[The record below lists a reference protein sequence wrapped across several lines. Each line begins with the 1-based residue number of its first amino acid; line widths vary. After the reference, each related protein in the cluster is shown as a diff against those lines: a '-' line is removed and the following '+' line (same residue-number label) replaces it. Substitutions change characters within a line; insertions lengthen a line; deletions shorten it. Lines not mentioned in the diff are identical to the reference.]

1 MQVRWSGSGLM
12 KNTEYG
18 HHQNV
23 PVFYTLKESL
33 AVGKAPLRNIS
44 RKTLR
49 QRNQM
54 LAQAS

>member
-1 MQVRWSGSGLM
+1 M
-12 KNTEYG
+12 KNTEDG

-44 RKTLR
+44 KKTFC